1 MQGVVKFYNVDKGF
15 GFVVPE
21 NGDKDLF
28 FHVSECAEGYIPAEG
43 DAVSFTEGSG
53 KDGRPA
59 AKAVSPAEGGA
70 SMAQQDEDED
80 ME

>member
-1 MQGVVKFYNVDKGF
+1 MLGSVKFYNEGKGF
-15 GFVVPE
+15 GFIVPQD
-21 NGDKDLF
+21 GSKDLF

-43 DAVSFTEGSG
+43 DAVNFTEGSG

-59 AKAVSPAEGGA
+59 AKAVSPANGG
-70 SMAQQDEDED
+70 SSSAQQDDED